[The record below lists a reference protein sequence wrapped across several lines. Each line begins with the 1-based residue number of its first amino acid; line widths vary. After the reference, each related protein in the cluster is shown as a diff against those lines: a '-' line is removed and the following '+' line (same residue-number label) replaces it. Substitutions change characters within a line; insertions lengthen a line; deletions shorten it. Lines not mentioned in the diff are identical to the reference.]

1 MRARGVLTFV
11 LREARG
17 ARGRLAFFGACITIG
32 VAAVVGVAS
41 LSSALDEGMR
51 SRSRELLAA
60 DISVSARK
68 ELPASLDGYL
78 EAQVDVETTR
88 IRELATMAALEVE
101 GEPGGA
107 RLVELKVVEG
117 RYPFYGELGLEPA
130 AGSLAELLSPDS
142 TVVAPELLS
151 ALEADIGDRIFLG
164 GALFNI
170 AGVVTDE
177 PSRLEFSMT
186 LGPRVL
192 LSGEGLA
199 RTSLLGVGN
208 RVKHLVLVKLP
219 PGSGAGELS
228 AFEEALEEE
237 IDGVHG
243 ISIETHTEAQPGIR
257 RGLERFGRFLGLVA
271 LLSLLLGGI
280 GVAQVVRTWLAA
292 SVRDVAVLRSI
303 GLRPREVLLLYL
315 TQVLGLALVG
325 SLIGALL
332 GSLMPLALGQIAPDL
347 APPDLVSGFQPV
359 AFARGLGLGIAIAL
373 LFSLPPL
380 TAVWRVSPALVLRA
394 EAAPLSAP
402 RLVRYGSLL
411 VLVAGVFGSAW
422 VQGGDVRVAGV
433 FAGGLLA
440 LGLVLAGGA
449 GLVILGVRRIPR
461 ARLSPHL
468 VQGLT
473 ALTRTGAGTVGAIVA
488 LGLGV
493 LVVASMALI
502 EARLERELSGTLP
515 ADAPSSFL
523 VDIQPDQWDGVRDL
537 LETSGAESVDSTPVV
552 MARIASIDDRSVDD
566 IVANLDGRR
575 ERWVFTREQ
584 RLTWGETLP
593 NGNRMLAG
601 ELWSEEGIDEV
612 SIEAGFAEDL
622 GVGLGSRIVFDVQ
635 GVPVEVTVTSLRE
648 VEWESFA
655 INFFLLVEPGVLN
668 RAPQF
673 RIAAARLD
681 EPDEDRVEKT
691 LVADYGNV
699 TLLRLR
705 PIMTRIAEF
714 LGRLSL
720 AIRGLGSFT
729 ILAGIAILAGAVSAT
744 QVRRARE
751 VALWKTLGITRRG
764 VATLMGVEFLL
775 TGLVA
780 GALGGLGAQVLAW
793 AFLEH
798 VVELSA
804 DLPWASPLLAASGS
818 GLLALVAGLAASAR
832 ALAVRPLETL
842 RT

>member
-1 MRARGVLTFV
+1 MKARGLFTFV

-60 DISVSARK
+60 DIAVSARK
-68 ELPASLDGYL
+68 ELPPELDAFLGTQGDI
-78 EAQVDVETTR
+78 ERTR
-88 IRELATMAALEVE
+88 VRELATMAALEID

-117 RYPFYGELGLEPA
+117 RYPFYGQLGLEPTA
-130 AGSLAELLSPDS
+130 DSLADLLTPESA
-142 TVVAPELLS
+142 VVAPELLT
-151 ALEADIGDRIFLG
+151 ALEAKVGDRIFLG
-164 GALFNI
+164 GALFRI
-170 AGVVTDE
+170 AAAVTDE

-199 RTSLLGVGN
+199 RSALLGVGN
-208 RVKHLVLVKLP
+208 RVRHTLLLKLQ
-219 PGSGAGELS
+219 PGSGASELA
-228 AFEEALEEE
+228 AFKEALEAKL
-237 IDGVHG
+237 GNSSG

-292 SVRDVAVLRSI
+292 SVRDIAVLRSL

-325 SLIGALL
+325 SFVGALL

-347 APPDLVSGFQPV
+347 APPDLISGFQPV

-394 EAAPLSAP
+394 EAAPLPAP

-411 VLVAGVFGSAW
+411 VLVAGIFGSAW
-422 VQGGDVRVAGV
+422 LQGGDVQVAAV

-449 GLVILGVRRIPR
+449 CLVIYCVRRIPR
-461 ARLSPHL
+461 AHLSPHL

-502 EARLERELSGTLP
+502 ESRLERELSGTLP
-515 ADAPSSFL
+515 DDAPSSFL
-523 VDIQPDQWDGVRDL
+523 VDIQPDQWDGVREL
-537 LETSGAESVDSTPVV
+537 LENSGAESIDSTPVV
-552 MARIASIDDRSVDD
+552 MARIASIDGRDVDD
-566 IVANLDGRR
+566 IVANLEERR

-584 RLTWGETLP
+584 RLTWGEALP
-593 NGNRMLAG
+593 DGNRLVEGA
-601 ELWSEEGIDEV
+601 LWEQEGVDEA
-612 SIEAGFAEDL
+612 SIEVDFAADL
-622 GVGLGSRIVFDVQ
+622 GVGIGSQIVFDVQ

-655 INFFLLVEPGVLN
+655 INFFLLVEPGVLDH
-668 RAPQF
+668 APQF

-681 EPDEDRVEKT
+681 EAEEDRVEKT
-691 LVADYGNV
+691 LVSDYGNV

-705 PIMTRIAEF
+705 PILTRIAEF

-764 VATLMGVEFLL
+764 VATLMGIEFLL

-780 GALGGLGAQVLAW
+780 GALGGLGAQLLAW
-793 AFLEH
+793 SFLEH
-798 VVELSA
+798 VVELPA
-804 DLPWASPLLAASGS
+804 ELPWASPFLAAIGAA
-818 GLLALVAGLAASAR
+818 LLSLLAGLAASAR

-842 RT
+842 RG